1 MDCVNYLKKY
11 QEIPYNIFKNA
22 LENNRFFHAY
32 LLSGPTGTP
41 IFEIAKFLSKCLLN
55 NKHELKE
62 EDNIISKT
70 VENRTYPD
78 LIIIDTKK
86 EQVKIDDIRRIED
99 KFSQTSINQLG
110 IKIYIINLIENLRPN
125 EANALLKF
133 LEEPLDNTYAILTTE
148 NEYSILPTILSRTE
162 IVRFSSVNKNDLIDE
177 CIKLGVNKKDAEI
190 LTFFQNDASMIKEE
204 IENEDY
210 LEVKKYVENFIN
222 LLPNKDKLRFFVLN
236 EINPN
241 LKTKIQIRLFIDL
254 LIIYLKEANKMK
266 LKENIIIGESKDK
279 LNVIISNVNSIDDA
293 ILKLMNYR
301 YELSYNLNSQ
311 LLFLNLIES
320 IFGALYGYRILFKL
334 IIYWIWKK
342 LLF

>member
-32 LLSGPTGTP
+32 LLSSPTGTP

-210 LEVKKYVENFIN
+210 LEAKKYVENFIN
-222 LLPNKDKLRFFVLN
+222 LLPNKEKLRFFVLN

-241 LKTKIQIRLFIDL
+241 LKSKIQIRLFIDL

-320 IFGALYGYRILFKL
+320 IFGA
-334 IIYWIWKK
+334 
-342 LLF
+342 

>member
-41 IFEIAKFLSKCLLN
+41 IFVILKFLSKCLLN

-70 VENRTYPD
+70 VENGTYPD

-210 LEVKKYVENFIN
+210 LEAKKYVENFIN
-222 LLPNKDKLRFFVLN
+222 LLPNKEKLRFFVLN

-241 LKTKIQIRLFIDL
+241 LKSKIQIRLFIDL

-320 IFGALYGYRILFKL
+320 IFGA
-334 IIYWIWKK
+334 
-342 LLF
+342 

>member
-62 EDNIISKT
+62 ENNIISKT
-70 VENRTYPD
+70 VENGTYPD

-222 LLPNKDKLRFFVLN
+222 LLPNKEKLRFFVLN

-241 LKTKIQIRLFIDL
+241 LKSKIQIRFFIDL

-320 IFGALYGYRILFKL
+320 IFGA
-334 IIYWIWKK
+334 
-342 LLF
+342 

>member
-222 LLPNKDKLRFFVLN
+222 LLPNKEKLRFFVLN

-241 LKTKIQIRLFIDL
+241 LKSKIQIRLFIDL

-301 YELSYNLNSQ
+301 YELSYNLNSR

-320 IFGALYGYRILFKL
+320 IFGA
-334 IIYWIWKK
+334 
-342 LLF
+342 

>member
-86 EQVKIDDIRRIED
+86 EQVKIVDIRRIED

-204 IENEDY
+204 IENENY
-210 LEVKKYVENFIN
+210 IEVKQYVENFIN
-222 LLPNKDKLRFFVLN
+222 LLPNKEKLRFFVLN

-241 LKTKIQIRLFIDL
+241 LKSKIQIRLFIDL

-320 IFGALYGYRILFKL
+320 IFGA
-334 IIYWIWKK
+334 
-342 LLF
+342 

>member
-204 IENEDY
+204 IENENY

-241 LKTKIQIRLFIDL
+241 LKSKIQIRLFIDL

-320 IFGALYGYRILFKL
+320 IFGA
-334 IIYWIWKK
+334 
-342 LLF
+342 

>member
-1 MDCVNYLKKY
+1 MDCVNYLIKY

-222 LLPNKDKLRFFVLN
+222 LLPNKEKLRFFVLN

-241 LKTKIQIRLFIDL
+241 LKSKIQIRLFIDL

-320 IFGALYGYRILFKL
+320 IFGA
-334 IIYWIWKK
+334 
-342 LLF
+342 

>member
-32 LLSGPTGTP
+32 LLSSPTGTP

-222 LLPNKDKLRFFVLN
+222 LLPNKEKLRFFVLN

-241 LKTKIQIRLFIDL
+241 LKSKIQIRLFIDL

-301 YELSYNLNSQ
+301 HELSYNLNSQ

-320 IFGALYGYRILFKL
+320 IFGA
-334 IIYWIWKK
+334 
-342 LLF
+342 

>member
-62 EDNIISKT
+62 ENNIIFKT

-222 LLPNKDKLRFFVLN
+222 LLPNKEKLRFFVLN

-241 LKTKIQIRLFIDL
+241 LKSKIQIRFFIDL

-320 IFGALYGYRILFKL
+320 IFGA
-334 IIYWIWKK
+334 
-342 LLF
+342 

>member
-70 VENRTYPD
+70 VENGTYPD

-204 IENEDY
+204 IKNENY
-210 LEVKKYVENFIN
+210 LEVKQYVENFIN
-222 LLPNKDKLRFFVLN
+222 LLPNKEKLRFFVLN

-241 LKTKIQIRLFIDL
+241 LKSKIQIRLFIDL

-320 IFGALYGYRILFKL
+320 IFGA
-334 IIYWIWKK
+334 
-342 LLF
+342 

>member
-70 VENRTYPD
+70 VENGTYPD

-210 LEVKKYVENFIN
+210 LEAKKYVENFIN
-222 LLPNKDKLRFFVLN
+222 LLPNKEKLRFFVLN

-241 LKTKIQIRLFIDL
+241 LKSKIQIRLFIDL

-320 IFGALYGYRILFKL
+320 IFGA
-334 IIYWIWKK
+334 
-342 LLF
+342 

>member
-41 IFEIAKFLSKCLLN
+41 IFEIAKFLAKCLLN

-70 VENRTYPD
+70 VENGTYPD

-222 LLPNKDKLRFFVLN
+222 LLPNKEKLRFFVLN

-241 LKTKIQIRLFIDL
+241 LKSKIQIRLFIDL

-320 IFGALYGYRILFKL
+320 IFGA
-334 IIYWIWKK
+334 
-342 LLF
+342 

>member
-70 VENRTYPD
+70 VENGTYPD

-162 IVRFSSVNKNDLIDE
+162 IVRFSSINKNDLIDE

-204 IENEDY
+204 IENEYY
-210 LEVKKYVENFIN
+210 LEVKQYVENFIN
-222 LLPNKDKLRFFVLN
+222 LLPNKEKLRFFVLN

-241 LKTKIQIRLFIDL
+241 LKSKIQIRLFIDL

-320 IFGALYGYRILFKL
+320 IFGA
-334 IIYWIWKK
+334 
-342 LLF
+342 

>member
-162 IVRFSSVNKNDLIDE
+162 IVRFSSINKNDLIDE

-222 LLPNKDKLRFFVLN
+222 LLPNKEKLRFFVLN

-241 LKTKIQIRLFIDL
+241 LKSKIQIRLFIDL

-320 IFGALYGYRILFKL
+320 IFGA
-334 IIYWIWKK
+334 
-342 LLF
+342 

>member
-162 IVRFSSVNKNDLIDE
+162 IVRFSSINKNDLIDE

-222 LLPNKDKLRFFVLN
+222 LLPNKEKLRFFVLN
-236 EINPN
+236 EINSN
-241 LKTKIQIRLFIDL
+241 LKSKIQIRLFIDL

-320 IFGALYGYRILFKL
+320 IFGA
-334 IIYWIWKK
+334 
-342 LLF
+342 

>member
-41 IFEIAKFLSKCLLN
+41 IFEIAKFLAKCLLN

-210 LEVKKYVENFIN
+210 LEAKKYVENFIN
-222 LLPNKDKLRFFVLN
+222 LLPNKEKLRFFVLN

-241 LKTKIQIRLFIDL
+241 LKSKIQIRLFIDL

-320 IFGALYGYRILFKL
+320 IFGA
-334 IIYWIWKK
+334 
-342 LLF
+342 

>member
-320 IFGALYGYRILFKL
+320 IFGA
-334 IIYWIWKK
+334 
-342 LLF
+342 

>member
-1 MDCVNYLKKY
+1 MYCVNYLKKY

-210 LEVKKYVENFIN
+210 LEVKQYVEHFIT
-222 LLPNKDKLRFFVLN
+222 LLPNKEKLRFFVLN

-241 LKTKIQIRLFIDL
+241 LKSKIQIRLFIDL

-320 IFGALYGYRILFKL
+320 IFGA
-334 IIYWIWKK
+334 
-342 LLF
+342 

>member
-133 LEEPLDNTYAILTTE
+133 LEEPWDNTYAILTTE

-204 IENEDY
+204 IENQDY

-241 LKTKIQIRLFIDL
+241 LKSKIQIRLFIDL

-320 IFGALYGYRILFKL
+320 IFGA
-334 IIYWIWKK
+334 
-342 LLF
+342 

>member
-222 LLPNKDKLRFFVLN
+222 LLPNKEKLRFFVLN

-241 LKTKIQIRLFIDL
+241 LKSKIQIRFFIDL

-320 IFGALYGYRILFKL
+320 IFGA
-334 IIYWIWKK
+334 
-342 LLF
+342 

>member
-70 VENRTYPD
+70 VENGTYPD

-204 IENEDY
+204 IENENY
-210 LEVKKYVENFIN
+210 LEAKKYVENFIN
-222 LLPNKDKLRFFVLN
+222 LLPNKEKLRFFVLN

-241 LKTKIQIRLFIDL
+241 LKSKIQIRLFIDL

-311 LLFLNLIES
+311 LLFLNLIKS
-320 IFGALYGYRILFKL
+320 IFGA
-334 IIYWIWKK
+334 
-342 LLF
+342 

>member
-110 IKIYIINLIENLRPN
+110 IKIYTINLIENLRPN

-222 LLPNKDKLRFFVLN
+222 LLPNKEKLRFFVLN

-320 IFGALYGYRILFKL
+320 IFGA
-334 IIYWIWKK
+334 
-342 LLF
+342 

>member
-204 IENEDY
+204 IENENY
-210 LEVKKYVENFIN
+210 LEVKQYVENFIN
-222 LLPNKDKLRFFVLN
+222 LLPNKEKLRFFVLN

-320 IFGALYGYRILFKL
+320 IFGA
-334 IIYWIWKK
+334 
-342 LLF
+342 

>member
-55 NKHELKE
+55 DKHELKE

-222 LLPNKDKLRFFVLN
+222 LLPNKEKLRFFVLN

-241 LKTKIQIRLFIDL
+241 LKSKIQIRLFIDL

-320 IFGALYGYRILFKL
+320 IFGA
-334 IIYWIWKK
+334 
-342 LLF
+342 

>member
-204 IENEDY
+204 IENENY
-210 LEVKKYVENFIN
+210 LEVKQYVENFIN
-222 LLPNKDKLRFFVLN
+222 LLPNKEKLRFFVLN
-236 EINPN
+236 EINSN
-241 LKTKIQIRLFIDL
+241 LKSKIQIRLFIDL

-320 IFGALYGYRILFKL
+320 IFGA
-334 IIYWIWKK
+334 
-342 LLF
+342 

>member
-86 EQVKIDDIRRIED
+86 EQVKIDDIRRIEE

-222 LLPNKDKLRFFVLN
+222 LLPNKEKLRFFVLN

-241 LKTKIQIRLFIDL
+241 LKSKIQIRLFIDL

-320 IFGALYGYRILFKL
+320 IFGA
-334 IIYWIWKK
+334 
-342 LLF
+342 

>member
-222 LLPNKDKLRFFVLN
+222 LLPNKEKLRFFVLN

-241 LKTKIQIRLFIDL
+241 LKSKIQIRLFIDL
-254 LIIYLKEANKMK
+254 LIVYLKEANKMK

-320 IFGALYGYRILFKL
+320 IFGA
-334 IIYWIWKK
+334 
-342 LLF
+342 

>member
-86 EQVKIDDIRRIED
+86 EQVKIDDIRIIED

-162 IVRFSSVNKNDLIDE
+162 IVRFSSINKNDLIDE

-204 IENEDY
+204 IENENY

-222 LLPNKDKLRFFVLN
+222 LLPNKEKLRFFVLN

-241 LKTKIQIRLFIDL
+241 LKSKIQIRLFIDL

-320 IFGALYGYRILFKL
+320 IFGA
-334 IIYWIWKK
+334 
-342 LLF
+342 

>member
-41 IFEIAKFLSKCLLN
+41 LFEIAKFLSKCLLN

-86 EQVKIDDIRRIED
+86 EQIKIDDIRRIED

-222 LLPNKDKLRFFVLN
+222 LLPNKEKLRFFVLN

-241 LKTKIQIRLFIDL
+241 LKSKIQIRLFIDL

-320 IFGALYGYRILFKL
+320 IFGA
-334 IIYWIWKK
+334 
-342 LLF
+342 

>member
-210 LEVKKYVENFIN
+210 LEVKKYVENFIT

-241 LKTKIQIRLFIDL
+241 LKSKIQIRLFIDL

-320 IFGALYGYRILFKL
+320 IFGA
-334 IIYWIWKK
+334 
-342 LLF
+342 

>member
-162 IVRFSSVNKNDLIDE
+162 IVRFSSINKNDLIDE

-204 IENEDY
+204 IENENY

-222 LLPNKDKLRFFVLN
+222 LLPNKEKLRFFVLN

-241 LKTKIQIRLFIDL
+241 LKSKIQIRLFIDL

-320 IFGALYGYRILFKL
+320 IFGA
-334 IIYWIWKK
+334 
-342 LLF
+342 

>member
-1 MDCVNYLKKY
+1 MNCVNYLKKY

-70 VENRTYPD
+70 VENGTYPD

-222 LLPNKDKLRFFVLN
+222 LLPNKEKLRFFVLN

-241 LKTKIQIRLFIDL
+241 LKSKIQIRLFIDL

-320 IFGALYGYRILFKL
+320 IFGA
-334 IIYWIWKK
+334 
-342 LLF
+342 

>member
-204 IENEDY
+204 IENENY
-210 LEVKKYVENFIN
+210 LEVKQYVENFIN

-241 LKTKIQIRLFIDL
+241 LKSKIQIRLFIDL

-293 ILKLMNYR
+293 ILNLMNYR

-320 IFGALYGYRILFKL
+320 IFGA
-334 IIYWIWKK
+334 
-342 LLF
+342 

>member
-222 LLPNKDKLRFFVLN
+222 LLPNKEKLRFFVLN

-241 LKTKIQIRLFIDL
+241 LKSKIQIRLFIDL

-320 IFGALYGYRILFKL
+320 IFGA
-334 IIYWIWKK
+334 
-342 LLF
+342 

>member
-70 VENRTYPD
+70 VENGTYPD

-204 IENEDY
+204 IENENY
-210 LEVKKYVENFIN
+210 LEAKKYVENFIN

-241 LKTKIQIRLFIDL
+241 LKSKIQIRLFIDL

-320 IFGALYGYRILFKL
+320 IFGA
-334 IIYWIWKK
+334 
-342 LLF
+342 

>member
-62 EDNIISKT
+62 ENNIISKT
-70 VENRTYPD
+70 VENGTYPD

-133 LEEPLDNTYAILTTE
+133 LEEPLDDTYAILTTE

-222 LLPNKDKLRFFVLN
+222 LLPNKEKLRFFVLN

-241 LKTKIQIRLFIDL
+241 LKSKIQIRLFIDL

-320 IFGALYGYRILFKL
+320 IFGA
-334 IIYWIWKK
+334 
-342 LLF
+342 

>member
-70 VENRTYPD
+70 VENGTYPD

-222 LLPNKDKLRFFVLN
+222 LLPNKEKLRFFVLN

-320 IFGALYGYRILFKL
+320 IFGA
-334 IIYWIWKK
+334 
-342 LLF
+342 

>member
-70 VENRTYPD
+70 VENGTYPD

-190 LTFFQNDASMIKEE
+190 LTFFQNDASMIKVE

-210 LEVKKYVENFIN
+210 LEAKKYVENFIN
-222 LLPNKDKLRFFVLN
+222 LLPNKEKLRFFVLN

-241 LKTKIQIRLFIDL
+241 LKSKIQIRLFIDL

-320 IFGALYGYRILFKL
+320 IFGA
-334 IIYWIWKK
+334 
-342 LLF
+342 

>member
-70 VENRTYPD
+70 VENGTYPD

-204 IENEDY
+204 IENENY

-222 LLPNKDKLRFFVLN
+222 LLPNKEKLRFFVLN

-241 LKTKIQIRLFIDL
+241 LKSKIQIRLFIDL
-254 LIIYLKEANKMK
+254 LIIYLKEANKIK

-320 IFGALYGYRILFKL
+320 IFGA
-334 IIYWIWKK
+334 
-342 LLF
+342 

>member
-70 VENRTYPD
+70 VENGTYPD

-241 LKTKIQIRLFIDL
+241 LKSKIQIRLFIDL
-254 LIIYLKEANKMK
+254 LIIYLKEANKIK

-320 IFGALYGYRILFKL
+320 IFGA
-334 IIYWIWKK
+334 
-342 LLF
+342 